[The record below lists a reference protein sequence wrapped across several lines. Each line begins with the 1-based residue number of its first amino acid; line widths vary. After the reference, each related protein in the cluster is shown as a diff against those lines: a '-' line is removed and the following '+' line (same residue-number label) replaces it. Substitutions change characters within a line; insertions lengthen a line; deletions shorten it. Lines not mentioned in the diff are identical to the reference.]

1 MEGGDTVNENIDRAG
16 YIEAI
21 TKLLEKADL
30 RKLRLIWIY
39 CKGMTR

>member
-1 MEGGDTVNENIDRAG
+1 MNDTDRTG

-21 TKLLEKADL
+21 TQLLAKADL

>member
-1 MEGGDTVNENIDRAG
+1 MNENTDRTG

-21 TKLLEKADL
+21 TKLLEKADR

-39 CKGMTR
+39 VERMTRTN